1 MASTS
6 NSAERWVD
14 HVSDRTTAVH
24 NDRLIAR
31 HLLFTLSV
39 ILTYLLLNQ
48 PWVILVSPSL
58 GFTAWFPAT
67 GLIFAVML
75 CISPRYLPLL
85 VLVDVFAGFVI
96 YHQPLFFWGETIAVV
111 I

>member
-6 NSAERWVD
+6 NRVERWVD

-24 NDRLIAR
+24 NDHLIAR
-31 HLLFTLSV
+31 HLLFGLSV

-67 GLIFAVML
+67 GLVFAVML
-75 CISPRYLPLL
+75 CISPRYFPLL
-85 VLVDVFAGFVI
+85 VLI
-96 YHQPLFFWGETIAVV
+96 VV
-111 I
+111 PQENRGWW